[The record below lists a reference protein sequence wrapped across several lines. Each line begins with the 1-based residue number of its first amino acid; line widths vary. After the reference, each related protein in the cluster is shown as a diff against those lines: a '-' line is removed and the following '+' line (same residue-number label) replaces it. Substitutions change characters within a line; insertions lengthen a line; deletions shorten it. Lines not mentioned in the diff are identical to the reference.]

1 MPGRGRRDAKSRH
14 DAAGTAR
21 PMARHPRPPHPRP
34 ADGDRVTWNVH
45 AWAADPGGSIPR
57 IPRARDLRDRLP
69 MSHVTVP
76 AQPPSIANA
85 IVAQPATAD
94 RVVPPLVRQFLDYL
108 KLEKHFSDYT
118 GKSYGADLAQFNQFL
133 AGEIGAAHSTAP
145 AAGYAATSADAKLAG
160 CEPLT
165 VREFLAYLHAQN
177 YTKSTTARKL
187 ATLRSFYKFCIRR
200 GVCTASPLA
209 TIRTPK
215 QEKRLPKCLD
225 LEQVQKLMDAPGDG
239 DLLSARDKAMLE
251 VLYSSGIRVSELV
264 ELDMGDIDLTE
275 GVLRVRGKGRKDRLT
290 PIGSQAI
297 RAVQRYFEL
306 RMTEPRLADRVSG
319 RVFLNKHGES
329 LSTRSVRRKLDKYLV
344 EAGLD
349 PGISPH
355 TLRHSFATHL
365 LNNGAD
371 LRSVQELLGH
381 QSLSTTQ
388 IYTHLTTARMK
399 QAYDQA
405 HPRAD
410 VSTVAGSAP
419 GAAVPTFPHP
429 TSPVMTAATPPPP
442 FYPARAG

>member
-1 MPGRGRRDAKSRH
+1 MTPVTAFPVSSPVSS
-14 DAAGTAR
+14 DAASTATMER
-21 PMARHPRPPHPRP
+21 
-34 ADGDRVTWNVH
+34 
-45 AWAADPGGSIPR
+45 S
-57 IPRARDLRDRLP
+57 
-69 MSHVTVP
+69 VP
-76 AQPPSIANA
+76 VKNY
-85 IVAQPATAD
+85 
-94 RVVPPLVRQFLDYL
+94 PPLVRQFLEYL

-118 GKSYGADLAQFNQFL
+118 VKSYGADLIQFGQFL
-133 AGEIGAAHSTAP
+133 AGDIGQSHATP
-145 AAGYAATSADAKLAG
+145 AAADALPTGIDDKLTR
-160 CEPLT
+160 CEAIT
-165 VREFLAYLHAQN
+165 IREFLSYLYAQN

-187 ATLRSFYKFCIRR
+187 ATLRSFYKFMIRR
-200 GVCTASPLA
+200 GLVTTSPL
-209 TIRTPK
+209 TQIRTPK

-225 LEQVQKLMDAPGDG
+225 LEQVQKLMDAPGDN

-264 ELDMGDIDLTE
+264 ELDMADIDLQE
-275 GVLRVRGKGRKDRLT
+275 GALRVRGKGRKDRLT

-297 RAVQRYFEL
+297 AAVQRYFEM
-306 RMTEPRLADRVSG
+306 RMMEPKLQSKTTG

-344 EAGLD
+344 TAGLD

-388 IYTHLTTARMK
+388 VYTHLTTSRMK
-399 QAYDQA
+399 QVYDEA

-410 VSTVAGSAP
+410 VSTTGSGSATP
-419 GAAVPTFPHP
+419 AASETTGGHTPIPHP
-429 TSPVMTAATPPPP
+429 SNPGRP
-442 FYPARAG
+442 FYPAKAG

>member
-1 MPGRGRRDAKSRH
+1 MNIATL
-14 DAAGTAR
+14 TA
-21 PMARHPRPPHPRP
+21 P
-34 ADGDRVTWNVH
+34 ADSFH
-45 AWAADPGGSIPR
+45 A
-57 IPRARDLRDRLP
+57 
-69 MSHVTVP
+69 
-76 AQPPSIANA
+76 PSPSNK
-85 IVAQPATAD
+85 TFT
-94 RVVPPLVRQFLDYL
+94 PLVSQFLEYL
-108 KLEKHFSDYT
+108 KLERHFSDYT
-118 GKSYGADLAQFNQFL
+118 VKSYGADLFQFGQYL
-133 AGEIGAAHSTAP
+133 AGEIGRPVGAP
-145 AAGYAATSADAKLAG
+145 IAEKISPQQVDERILK

-165 VREFLAYLHAQN
+165 IREFLAYLYGQN

-187 ATLRSFYKFCIRR
+187 ATLRSFYKFLIRR
-200 GVCTASPLA
+200 GQVSVNPLS

-225 LEQVQKLMDAPGDG
+225 LEQVQKLLEAPGDA

-264 ELDMGDIDLTE
+264 ELEQADLDLQE
-275 GVLRVRGKGRKDRLT
+275 GVLRVKGKGRKDRLT

-297 RAVQRYFEL
+297 KAVQRYFEL
-306 RMTEPRLADRVSG
+306 RNVDGKCQQSRHAA
-319 RVFLNKHGES
+319 RVFLNKHGEA

-344 EAGLD
+344 AAGLD

-388 IYTHLTTARMK
+388 IYTHLSTSRMK
-399 QAYDQA
+399 QAYDAA

-410 VSTVAGSAP
+410 SDTI
-419 GAAVPTFPHP
+419 PHP
-429 TSPVMTAATPPPP
+429 ASVVPIRH
-442 FYPARAG
+442 YPAKAG

>member
-1 MPGRGRRDAKSRH
+1 MTTDTLAPAAATTSAAAHGPTPSPLNKSF
-14 DAAGTAR
+14 T
-21 PMARHPRPPHPRP
+21 P
-34 ADGDRVTWNVH
+34 
-45 AWAADPGGSIPR
+45 
-57 IPRARDLRDRLP
+57 L
-69 MSHVTVP
+69 
-76 AQPPSIANA
+76 
-85 IVAQPATAD
+85 VAQ
-94 RVVPPLVRQFLDYL
+94 FLEYL
-108 KLEKHFSDYT
+108 KLERHFSDYT
-118 GKSYGADLAQFNQFL
+118 VKSYGADLVQFGQYL
-133 AGEIGAAHSTAP
+133 AGEIGRPIGAP
-145 AAGYAATSADAKLAG
+145 EPAEKLTPQQVDDKAVK

-165 VREFLAYLHAQN
+165 IREFLAYLYGQN

-187 ATLRSFYKFCIRR
+187 ATLRSFYKFLIRR
-200 GVCTASPLA
+200 GVVAANPLS

-225 LEQVQKLMDAPGDG
+225 LDQVQKLLDAPGDG
-239 DLLSARDKAMLE
+239 DLLAARDKAMLE

-264 ELDMGDIDLTE
+264 ELETADMDLQE
-275 GVLRVRGKGRKDRLT
+275 GVLRVKGKGRKDRLT

-297 RAVQRYFEL
+297 KALQRYFEM
-306 RMTEPRLADRVSG
+306 RNTDVRCQQSRDAG
-319 RVFLNKHGES
+319 RVFLNKHGEA

-344 EAGLD
+344 AAGLD

-399 QAYDQA
+399 EAYDAA

-410 VSTVAGSAP
+410 ADTI
-419 GAAVPTFPHP
+419 PHP
-429 TSPVMTAATPPPP
+429 ANPSRH
-442 FYPARAG
+442 YPAKAG